1 MVDDVTQTDAPAEHR
16 FLRLTEEEAE
26 MLLSRSWRPN
36 VELCTRG
43 RILRIIAKKVR
54 NMPPLLQ
61 YAAPSLHP
69 KWRQTGRKENF
80 TTKLPRTTLGTRLA
94 RTGTNS
100 KERILQKKKPS

>member
-1 MVDDVTQTDAPAEHR
+1 MVDDMTQTDAPAEHR

-54 NMPPLLQ
+54 DMPPLRGTVIAPEV
-61 YAAPSLHP
+61 AAGGLPGRISALDSKASGLGLRGPSRRP
-69 KWRQTGRKENF
+69 GGRRERA
-80 TTKLPRTTLGTRLA
+80 LP
-94 RTGTNS
+94 
-100 KERILQKKKPS
+100 PS